1 MSIFSRFFSSGSAV
15 FLALG
20 VSISVSFA
28 QSSQADLKALEAAV
42 RKEGDEQQKKAG
54 SNGERYDMRAM
65 GASVIGQ
72 LRNAVSRGDSQQ
84 AEEALNQLLP
94 YFRSETVMEAAT
106 KLREQLMAERAT
118 RDKSCVTQLRS
129 AIDFAGK
136 AVKSA
141 NKPADLDE
149 ALRRLT
155 DVRWQSDDRNS
166 EVVRA
171 EINKVQNARQF
182 VLNWQ
187 DYLSA
192 RDAGD
197 MQRALSSLRSAGS
210 MDTADL
216 MPRSEV
222 LARIETF
229 SKQPGKPEPSLRQIV
244 GGSVTLA
251 GLPAAIEVL
260 NRVIEVPGS
269 THRSSDDPVFMLR
282 EQLRALKQTYE
293 VYEAGMPSRFVVG
306 DNGYGRA
313 PNEEVSAL
321 VTPPK
326 IELMRIVF
334 PIYLGVSE
342 KPKASETVQAYLDR
356 MLADAS
362 SRLDAVTMGK
372 VLELKLRLEGR
383 TEQIPAVIQTLIAAG
398 NQEEAG
404 QFTPAVI
411 SYQFALQ
418 AGGEIVPAKEIGIR
432 LAAIKSAHPEEYA
445 AAMKQF
451 TSGTAYQPSFYRSS
465 SNGPAIIIP
474 GSGMP
479 VKGE

>member
-1 MSIFSRFFSSGSAV
+1 
-15 FLALG
+15 
-20 VSISVSFA
+20 
-28 QSSQADLKALEAAV
+28 LKALETAV

-65 GASVIGQ
+65 GASAIVQ
-72 LRNAVSRGDSQQ
+72 LRNAMSRGDSQQ

-106 KLREQLMAERAT
+106 KLREHLMSERAER
-118 RDKSCVTQLRS
+118 DKHYLNQLQDV
-129 AIDFAGK
+129 IDFVGK

-141 NKPADLDE
+141 TKPADLDE

-197 MQRALSSLRSAGS
+197 GQRALSSLRSAGS
-210 MDTADL
+210 MDAADL
-216 MPRSEV
+216 MPRSEI
-222 LARIETF
+222 LSLIEIL
-229 SKQPGKPEPSLRQIV
+229 SKQPDKSERSLRQIV
-244 GGSVTLA
+244 GDRVTLA
-251 GLPAAIEVL
+251 GLPSAIEAL

-269 THRSSDDPVFMLR
+269 NHRSGDDPVFMLR
-282 EQLRALKQTYE
+282 ERLQALQLTYE
-293 VYEAGMPSRFVVG
+293 VYKSGMPARFLVG
-306 DNGYGRA
+306 DDGFGRV
-313 PNEEVSAL
+313 PNEAVSA
-321 VTPPK
+321 VVAAPK

-334 PIYLGVSE
+334 PIFLGVSE
-342 KPKASETVQAYLDR
+342 KPKTSESIQAYLDR
-356 MLADAS
+356 MLAAAS

-372 VLELKLRLEGR
+372 VLELKSRLEDR
-383 TEQIPAVIQTLIAAG
+383 TEQIPRVIQILIAAG

-404 QFTPAVI
+404 QFAPAVI
-411 SYQFALQ
+411 SYQFALE
-418 AGGEIVPAKEIGIR
+418 AGGDFVPAKEIGTR
-432 LAAIKSAHPEEYA
+432 LAAIEAAHPEEYA

-451 TSGTAYQPSFYRSS
+451 TSGTVRQPSFSGSS
-465 SNGPAIIIP
+465 RNGFAIVIP

-479 VKGE
+479 VKDE